1 MVAQQ
6 KSLLLKIKGIKAMG
20 NQFIKDKIKS
30 IDFEIPEHEI
40 KEEDIEIPPAV
51 MEIPE
56 EGIQGE
62 LF

>member
-1 MVAQQ
+1 M
-6 KSLLLKIKGIKAMG
+6 
-20 NQFIKDKIKS
+20 KDKIKS

-40 KEEDIEIPPAV
+40 KEEDIEIPPVV